1 MSLRDVYSR
10 DQLFLQLAEVQMSI
24 VTKTVRAFSAF
35 EMVEIIS
42 QNSKPLKKLSISFE
56 ISVNSSA
63 FYTF

>member
-1 MSLRDVYSR
+1 
-10 DQLFLQLAEVQMSI
+10 MSI
-24 VTKTVRAFSAF
+24 VTKSSRAFHGF

-42 QNSKPLKKLSISFE
+42 QNSKPLKKLFIGFE